1 MKYSN
6 HSFVLLLDV
15 SHICT
20 QCKISL
26 IKMVLPLFSYPD
38 KLPKNYFVLQRVV
51 LKTLGIS
58 FTGNESFFYRIYSIL
73 WLTSVVL
80 SFSIVEFYEIYVYMD
95 DMDALVNNLSYL
107 GTDLLGE
114 Y

>member
-1 MKYSN
+1 
-6 HSFVLLLDV
+6 
-15 SHICT
+15 
-20 QCKISL
+20 
-26 IKMVLPLFSYPD
+26 MVLPLFSYPD